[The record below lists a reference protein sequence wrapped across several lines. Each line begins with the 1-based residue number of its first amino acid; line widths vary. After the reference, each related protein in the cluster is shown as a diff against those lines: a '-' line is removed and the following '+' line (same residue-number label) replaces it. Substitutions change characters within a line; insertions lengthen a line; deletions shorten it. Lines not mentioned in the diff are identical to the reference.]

1 MSNLNDNVGFWDS
14 VLIENLTEETFI
26 SNIYQRYKRGLIYVS
41 VWFIHW
47 CFISRLRWGWICNF
61 WFSLN
66 ADIHRCLSRRCKS
79 IQTSIQLLY
88 RCHSNV
94 CQIELLQTTA
104 SYVSMP
110 LLNAPLTHQT
120 TPTILNENFTCS
132 YGLTNLAYRSLLDQN
147 ENQCIC
153 VLGEKSSG
161 KTESVR
167 LILHFLTNSNKEYVP
182 SGGTKSNTLSS
193 TAATLMRCKS
203 LASYPSPSHELPTTR
218 IGSTKCIRD
227 VDRLRENVENNFTH
241 QYKSLDDV
249 SKISKCQGNNS
260 SSSKLT
266 QPNTSVTFKPLNQK
280 HNCDDRKNNLTA
292 LLHGEKT
299 PVRTR
304 KLLIAKRDLHHQCE
318 RCGYVQLN
326 GIINDNKWSS
336 RTPQLSDKERSS
348 NKCVS
353 ENAFGSK
360 STNLKKHRSVSTQ
373 SLGYRYDAN
382 DDAASRTLKN
392 RIVSSLVL
400 LEAFGNASDSINSN
414 SSRFVS
420 IEAPPTLP
428 TA

>member
-1 MSNLNDNVGFWDS
+1 MVHFQFTGCS
-14 VLIENLTEETFI
+14 VQDDFI
-26 SNIYQRYKRGLIYVS
+26 
-41 VWFIHW
+41 
-47 CFISRLRWGWICNF
+47 
-61 WFSLN
+61 WFSLIV
-66 ADIHRCLSRRCKS
+66 DIHRCLPRRCKS
-79 IQTSIQLLY
+79 LQTTCELFR

-94 CQIELLQTTA
+94 CQIELLQITTTH
-104 SYVSMP
+104 VSWA
-110 LLNAPLTHQT
+110 LLNLTSLVDQVT
-120 TPTILNENFTCS
+120 DILVFNFIGS

-167 LILHFLTNSNKEYVP
+167 LILHFLTNSSVENVA
-182 SGGTKSNTLSS
+182 SKSNQHNTN
-193 TAATLMRCKS
+193 AATLMRCKS
-203 LASYPSPSHELPTTR
+203 LASYPSPSHELPTTI
-218 IGSTKCIRD
+218 IGSTKCIRY
-227 VDRLRENVENNFTH
+227 VDRLRENADSNFTH

-249 SKISKCQGNNS
+249 SKCLANGTS
-260 SSSKLT
+260 STKLS
-266 QPNTSVTFKPLNQK
+266 QPNTSVTFKPINQK

-326 GIINDNKWSS
+326 GIINDNNWPRKA
-336 RTPQLSDKERSS
+336 QLSDKERSS
-348 NKCVS
+348 NKCVG
-353 ENAFGSK
+353 ENALGK

-382 DDAASRTLKN
+382 DDAANRTLRN

-400 LEAFGNASDSINSN
+400 LEAFGNASDPINSN

-420 IEAPPTLP
+420 IWESIDPVGIIPRKSIIKCISTGLFLWHRNGFQGRSVGCAYQLL
-428 TA
+428 